1 VDQQTSIDS
10 RSLDHC
16 LAGGNPVN
24 PGLMTAEQRLT
35 ELAQILA
42 AGFLRLRRRHSM
54 SIASGSRDFGLD
66 FSPERSVH
74 ATARQRRQV
83 RR

>member
-1 VDQQTSIDS
+1 
-10 RSLDHC
+10 
-16 LAGGNPVN
+16 
-24 PGLMTAEQRLT
+24 MTAEERLT

-42 AGFLRLRRRHSM
+42 AGLIRLRRRQ
-54 SIASGSRDFGLD
+54 SISAAGSGDFRLD

-74 ATARQRRQV
+74 ATARQRREV